1 MSVPSDIY
9 SIIANIYHRLGE
21 LERRFQNKERTGIVV
36 EADYEKGLYRVQL
49 LESDGSGKPY
59 LTPWIPLREAAA
71 GSNKTHF
78 PLSIGEQVCVV
89 SQSGD
94 LSDAEISHSLACSSN
109 PRPSNK
115 GDEYILSQVG
125 PFELRVSDGGQT
137 AFIKVGSTS
146 LKMTEGK
153 FEVRSPNVEFIKS

>member
-1 MSVPSDIY
+1 MSVPSDL
-9 SIIANIYHRLGE
+9 SNIIATMHYRIGE

-49 LESDGSGKPY
+49 LEKDKTGKPY
-59 LTPWIPLREAAA
+59 LTPWIPRRETAA
-71 GSNKTHF
+71 GSNKTHY
-78 PLSIGEQVCVV
+78 PLSIGEQVCVI

-94 LSDAEISHSLACSSN
+94 LSDAEISHSLACSCN

-137 AFIKVGSTS
+137 AFIKVGNTS

-153 FEVRSPNVEFIKS
+153 FEVRAPDVEFIKS